1 MLLPIGKFA
10 RASRL
15 SIKSLRNYDES
26 GLLPAAFVDP
36 HSGYRYYRLE
46 QLARADAI
54 RSLRMVNM
62 PLPQIAAA
70 LAADNPE
77 ELLTSHL
84 ATLQDQRDE
93 LDRQAQELQRRISL
107 KEYNLFAQ
115 PTSTQ
120 ITTKTHPPINAVGY
134 RTETTHI
141 EVFNDIPRGFGIVM
155 SALTESDIDPAG
167 PPFTVFHRPPDGD
180 TDGDIAMCIP
190 VADTVDLEAE
200 PADGHPVTSM
210 VFEGGVVAS
219 IVHRGSYDNMGQ
231 TYATMAAWIQE
242 RGHSITGPTREIYLN
257 SPAEVA
263 DEDLLTE
270 LLFPIDA
277 DEEA

>member
-115 PTSTQ
+115 
-120 ITTKTHPPINAVGY
+120 
-134 RTETTHI
+134 
-141 EVFNDIPRGFGIVM
+141 
-155 SALTESDIDPAG
+155 
-167 PPFTVFHRPPDGD
+167 VFHRPPDGD

>member
-36 HSGYRYYRLE
+36 QSGYRYYRLE

-93 LDRQAQELQRRISL
+93 LDRMALELQRRISL
-107 KEYNLFAQ
+107 KEY
-115 PTSTQ
+115 TMSTQ
-120 ITTKTHPPINAVGY
+120 ITMKSHPPITAVGY
-134 RTETTHI
+134 RTATTHV
-141 EVFNDIPRGFGIVM
+141 EVFTDIPRGFGLVM
-155 SALTESDIDPAG
+155 TALTESDVDPAG
-167 PPFTVFHRPPDGD
+167 PPFTLFHTPPDGD
-180 TDGDIAMCIP
+180 TTGDIAMCVP
-190 VADTVDLEAE
+190 VADGIALDDQPSTDDAVATV
-200 PADGHPVTSM
+200 TI
-210 VFEGGVVAS
+210 EGGVVAS
-219 IVHRGSYDNMGQ
+219 IVHRGSYDNMGE
-231 TYATMAAWIQE
+231 TYAAMAAWVQE
-242 RGHSITGPTREIYLN
+242 RGHSITGPTREVYLN

-263 DEDLLTE
+263 EADLLTE
-270 LLFPIDA
+270 MLFPIDA
-277 DEEA
+277 EETK